1 MPTPLSPDDIERI
14 AQRRASAKLRWYL
27 HLVVFVLVNL
37 VVFAM
42 SKYAFGDRPW
52 RVAPLLGWGAGLVL
66 HGIAVFVLGGDLRE
80 RMIQR
85 ERERLQ
91 RRHGGPGDPR

>member
-1 MPTPLSPDDIERI
+1 MPSLLNPDEIERL
-14 AQRRASAKLRWYL
+14 ARRRASAKLRWYV
-27 HLVVFVLVNL
+27 HLLVFILVNIS
-37 VVFAM
+37 VFAM

-52 RVAPLLGWGAGLVL
+52 HVAPLLGWGAGLVL

-80 RMIQR
+80 RMTQR

-91 RRHGGPGDPR
+91 RLHDTPRE

>member
-1 MPTPLSPDDIERI
+1 MPATLSPEEIERI
-14 AQRRASAKLRWYL
+14 AQRRASAKLRWYV
-27 HLVVFVLVNL
+27 HLLVFVLVNL
-37 VVFAM
+37 SVFAM

-52 RVAPLLGWGAGLVL
+52 HVAPLLGWGAGLVL

-80 RMIQR
+80 HMTQR

-91 RRHGGPGDPR
+91 RLHGAPRE